1 MYEKC
6 DILIPA
12 ATEKAIHKGNVEK
25 IQVHQKQSGFCEKK
39 IWPFLNLF

>member
-12 ATEKAIHKGNVEK
+12 ATEKAIHKGNVNR
-25 IQVHQKQSGFCEKK
+25 IQVRMHEFAK
-39 IWPFLNLF
+39 LNVTS